1 MLKIHQLFLRTYIA
15 IFAAILITLTLVTYF
30 WAKNLYLNQIEKNLI
45 QNIDTLSIVLDE
57 MQNIHNITNIV
68 KNLRTELNLRITII
82 NEDGRVIAES
92 DKLELSDINNHSNRV
107 EIIQARNV
115 GMGKDTR
122 ESETLKKELL
132 YIAKKITIENHIYYI
147 RMADY
152 TNKITDNFMKLTF
165 DIFLFIT
172 FFLIIAFLAT
182 YFISIR
188 IKKEADSILYF
199 LTQLSNKK
207 QSFPLN
213 STYTYEFYKI
223 AKLLNKVAIKL
234 SKKER
239 QKAKQTA
246 KLKLANRQKDEI
258 ISALSHEFKNPI
270 AIISGY
276 SETIL
281 NDEQMPQAMKNK
293 FLRKIQTNAIKMSHI
308 IDKLR
313 LTLKLE
319 EGKQEILLLPCSMK
333 KLIDNCVSDLNDKY
347 KNREI
352 IVLGEDITLN
362 VDETLISMA
371 ISNLIENALKYSED
385 EVIVKI
391 NENSICIIDKG
402 IGIEINE
409 LENINQKFYRV
420 SNNGWNNSLGLGLF
434 IVQSVLSLHN
444 FNLEISSEFEK
455 GSQFCIKY

>member
-1 MLKIHQLFLRTYIA
+1 MLKIHQLFLRTYIT
-15 IFAAILITLTLVTYF
+15 IFIAILITLTLVTYF

-45 QNIDTLSIVLDE
+45 QNIDTLSIVLRDTN
-57 MQNIHNITNIV
+57 NIDNIKSIV
-68 KNLRTELNLRITII
+68 KNLHLELNLRITII
-82 NEDGRVIAES
+82 DENGIVIAES
-92 DKLELSDINNHSNRV
+92 DKDLSYINNHSNRV
-107 EIIQARNV
+107 EIIQAKNT
-115 GMGKDTR
+115 GFGKDTR
-122 ESETLKKELL
+122 LSETINKELL
-132 YIAKKITIENHIYYI
+132 YIAKKIIINHTVYYI

-152 TNKITDNFMKLTF
+152 TNKIADNFMKLTLE
-165 DIFLFIT
+165 IFMYIT

-182 YFISIR
+182 YFISLR
-188 IKKEADSILYF
+188 IKKETDTILHF
-199 LTQLSNKK
+199 LVQLSNKK
-207 QSFPLN
+207 ESFKLN

-223 AKLLNKVAIKL
+223 TKLLNKVAMKL
-234 SKKER
+234 SKKEK

-246 KLKLANRQKDEI
+246 KLKLSNRQKDEI
-258 ISALSHEFKNPI
+258 ISAISHEFKNPI

-293 FLRKIQTNAIKMSHI
+293 FLNKIYTNSNKMSQI

-319 EGKQEILLLPCSMK
+319 EGKQELLLIPSSMK
-333 KLIDNCVSDLNDKY
+333 KLIETCISDLKDKY
-347 KNREI
+347 KNRQI
-352 IVLGEDITLN
+352 ILQGEDIYLK

-385 EVIVKI
+385 EVII
-391 NENSICIIDKG
+391 NISQNSICIIDKG
-402 IGIEINE
+402 IGIEEEE
-409 LENINQKFYRV
+409 LEKINQKFYRV

-434 IVQSVLSLHN
+434 IVQSILNLHN
-444 FNLEISSEFEK
+444 FKLEISSKIKK

>member
-82 NEDGRVIAES
+82 NEDGKVIAES

-122 ESETLKKELL
+122 ESETLKKEFL

-293 FLRKIQTNAIKMSHI
+293 FLIKIQTNAIKMSHI

-409 LENINQKFYRV
+409 LENINQKFYRI

-444 FNLEISSEFEK
+444 FNLEITSEFEK

>member
-1 MLKIHQLFLRTYIA
+1 MLKIHQLFFRTYIT
-15 IFAAILITLTLVTYF
+15 IFFAILITLSLIIYF
-30 WAKNLYLNQIEKNLI
+30 WAKSLYLNQIEKNLI
-45 QNIDTLSIVLDE
+45 QNIDTLAIVLKDA
-57 MQNIHNITNIV
+57 QDINNIKTIV
-68 KNLRTELNLRITII
+68 KDLHTDLKLRITII
-82 NEDGRVIAES
+82 ADNGEVIAES
-92 DKLELSDINNHSNRV
+92 DKDLSTIKNHANRV

-115 GMGKDTR
+115 GLGKDTR
-122 ESETLKKELL
+122 LSDTVKKDLI
-132 YIAKKITIENHIYYI
+132 YIAKKVTILNNIYYI

-152 TNKITDNFMKLTF
+152 TNKINDDFSKLSLE
-165 DIFLFIT
+165 IFSFIT
-172 FFLIIAFLAT
+172 FFLIIAFLST
-182 YFISIR
+182 YFISLR
-188 IKKEADSILYF
+188 IKKETDTILYF

-213 STYTYEFYKI
+213 SNYTYEFNKI
-223 AKLLNKVAIKL
+223 AKLLNNVGEKL
-234 SKKER
+234 QKREK

-281 NDEQMPQAMKNK
+281 NDEQMPQPMKEK
-293 FLRKIQTNAIKMSHI
+293 FLNKIHANANKMSHI

-319 EGKQEILLLPCSMK
+319 EGKQEILLLPCSIK
-333 KLIDNCVSDLNDKY
+333 TLIENCISDLNDKY

-352 IVLGEDITLN
+352 ITTGEDFILK

-385 EVIVKI
+385 DVTVEISQ
-391 NENSICIIDKG
+391 NSICIIDKG
-402 IGIEINE
+402 IGIEENE
-409 LENINQKFYRV
+409 LENINHKFYRI

-444 FNLEISSEFEK
+444 FTLEISSEFGK
-455 GSQFCIKY
+455 YSKFCIKY

>member
-1 MLKIHQLFLRTYIA
+1 MLKIHQLFFRTYIS
-15 IFAAILITLTLVTYF
+15 IFFAILITLSLLIYF
-30 WAKNLYLNQIEKNLI
+30 WTKNLYLDQIEKNLI
-45 QNIDTLSIVLDE
+45 QNIDTLSIVLKDK
-57 MQNIHNITNIV
+57 QDIHNITNIV
-68 KNLRTELNLRITII
+68 EELHSKLNLRITII
-82 NEDGRVIAES
+82 AEDGEVIAES
-92 DKLELSDINNHSNRV
+92 DKDISKIKNHANRV

-115 GMGKDTR
+115 GLGKDTR
-122 ESETLKKELL
+122 LSDTVKKDLI
-132 YIAKKITIENHIYYI
+132 YVAKKTIIENKIYFI

-152 TNKITDNFMKLTF
+152 TDKINNQFTKLSLE
-165 DIFLFIT
+165 IFSFIT
-172 FFLIIAFLAT
+172 FFLIIVFIAT
-182 YFISIR
+182 YFISLR
-188 IKKEADSILYF
+188 IKKETDTILYF

-207 QSFPLN
+207 QSFTLN
-213 STYTYEFYKI
+213 SDYTYEFNKI
-223 AKLLNKVAIKL
+223 AKLLNKVGEKL
-234 SKKER
+234 QKKEK

-281 NDEQMPQAMKNK
+281 NDEQMPQPMKEK
-293 FLRKIQTNAIKMSHI
+293 FLNKIHTNANKMSQI

-319 EGKQEILLLPCSMK
+319 EGKQEILLLPCSIK
-333 KLIDNCVSDLNDKY
+333 TLVENCISDLNDKY

-352 IVLGEDITLN
+352 KISGDDITLK

-385 EVIVKI
+385 DVTVEISQ
-391 NENSICIIDKG
+391 NSICIIDKG
-402 IGIEINE
+402 IGIEELE
-409 LENINQKFYRV
+409 LENINHKFYRV

-434 IVQSVLSLHN
+434 IVQAVLSLHN
-444 FNLEISSEFEK
+444 FRLEISSEFGK
-455 GSQFCIKY
+455 GSKFCIKY

>member
-1 MLKIHQLFLRTYIA
+1 MLKIHQLFFRTYIS
-15 IFAAILITLTLVTYF
+15 IFFAILITLSLLIYF
-30 WAKNLYLNQIEKNLI
+30 WTKNLYLDQIEKNLI
-45 QNIDTLSIVLDE
+45 QNIDTLSIVLKDK
-57 MQNIHNITNIV
+57 QDIHNITNIV
-68 KNLRTELNLRITII
+68 EELHSKLNLRITII
-82 NEDGRVIAES
+82 AEDGEVIAES
-92 DKLELSDINNHSNRV
+92 DKDISKIKNHANRV

-115 GMGKDTR
+115 GLGKDTR
-122 ESETLKKELL
+122 LSDTVKKDLI
-132 YIAKKITIENHIYYI
+132 YVAKKTIIENKIYFI

-152 TNKITDNFMKLTF
+152 TDKINNQFTKLSLE
-165 DIFLFIT
+165 IFSFIT
-172 FFLIIAFLAT
+172 FFLIIVFIAT
-182 YFISIR
+182 YFISLR
-188 IKKEADSILYF
+188 IKKETDTILYF

-207 QSFPLN
+207 QSFTLN
-213 STYTYEFYKI
+213 SDYTYEFNKI
-223 AKLLNKVAIKL
+223 AKLLNKVGEKL
-234 SKKER
+234 QKKEK

-281 NDEQMPQAMKNK
+281 NDEQMPQPMKEK
-293 FLRKIQTNAIKMSHI
+293 FLNKIHTNANKMSQI

-319 EGKQEILLLPCSMK
+319 EGKQEILLLPCSIK
-333 KLIDNCVSDLNDKY
+333 TLVENCISDLNDKY

-352 IVLGEDITLN
+352 KVLGDDITLK

-385 EVIVKI
+385 DVTVEISQ
-391 NENSICIIDKG
+391 NSICIIDKG
-402 IGIEINE
+402 IGIEELE
-409 LENINQKFYRV
+409 LENINHKFYRV

-434 IVQSVLSLHN
+434 IVQAVLSLHN
-444 FNLEISSEFEK
+444 FSLEISSEFGK
-455 GSQFCIKY
+455 GSKFCIKY

>member
-1 MLKIHQLFLRTYIA
+1 MLKIHQLFFRTYIT
-15 IFAAILITLTLVTYF
+15 IFFAILITLSLIIYF
-30 WAKNLYLNQIEKNLI
+30 WAKSFYLNQIEKNLI
-45 QNIDTLSIVLDE
+45 QNIDTLAIVLKDT
-57 MQNIHNITNIV
+57 QDINNIKTIV
-68 KNLRTELNLRITII
+68 KNLHAELKLRITII
-82 NEDGRVIAES
+82 ADNGEVIAES
-92 DKLELSDINNHSNRV
+92 DKDLSSVKNHANRV

-115 GMGKDTR
+115 GLGKDTR
-122 ESETLKKELL
+122 LSATVKKDLI
-132 YIAKKITIENHIYYI
+132 YIAKKITILNNIYYI

-152 TNKITDNFMKLTF
+152 TNKINDDFSKLSLE
-165 DIFLFIT
+165 IFSFIT
-172 FFLIIAFLAT
+172 FFLIIAFLST
-182 YFISIR
+182 YFISLR
-188 IKKEADSILYF
+188 IKKETDTILYF

-207 QSFPLN
+207 QSFTLN
-213 STYTYEFYKI
+213 SNYTYEFNKI
-223 AKLLNKVAIKL
+223 AKLLNNVGEKL
-234 SKKER
+234 QKREK

-276 SETIL
+276 TETIL
-281 NDEQMPQAMKNK
+281 NDEQMPLPMKEK
-293 FLRKIQTNAIKMSHI
+293 FLNKIHANANKMSQI

-319 EGKQEILLLPCSMK
+319 EGKQEILLLPCSIK
-333 KLIDNCVSDLNDKY
+333 ELVENCVSDLNDKY

-352 IVLGEDITLN
+352 KILGDDLTLK

-385 EVIVKI
+385 DVTVEISL
-391 NENSICIIDKG
+391 NSICIIDKG
-402 IGIEINE
+402 IGIEKLE
-409 LENINQKFYRV
+409 LENINHKFYRV

-444 FNLEISSEFEK
+444 FTLEISSEFGK
-455 GSQFCIKY
+455 GSKFCIKY

>member
-1 MLKIHQLFLRTYIA
+1 MLKIHQLFFRTYIS
-15 IFAAILITLTLVTYF
+15 IFFAILITLSLLIYF
-30 WAKNLYLNQIEKNLI
+30 WTKNLYLDQIEKNLI
-45 QNIDTLSIVLDE
+45 QNIDTLSIVLKDK
-57 MQNIHNITNIV
+57 QDIHNITNIV
-68 KNLRTELNLRITII
+68 EELHSKLNLRITII
-82 NEDGRVIAES
+82 AEDGEVIAES
-92 DKLELSDINNHSNRV
+92 DKDISKIKNHANRV

-115 GMGKDTR
+115 GFGKDTR
-122 ESETLKKELL
+122 LSDTVKKDLI
-132 YIAKKITIENHIYYI
+132 YVAKKTIIENKIYFI

-152 TNKITDNFMKLTF
+152 TDKINNQFTKLSLE
-165 DIFLFIT
+165 IFSFIT
-172 FFLIIAFLAT
+172 FFLIIVFIAT
-182 YFISIR
+182 YFISLR
-188 IKKEADSILYF
+188 IKKETDTILYF

-207 QSFPLN
+207 QSFTLN
-213 STYTYEFYKI
+213 SDYTYEFNKI
-223 AKLLNKVAIKL
+223 AKLLNKVGEKL
-234 SKKER
+234 QKKEK

-281 NDEQMPQAMKNK
+281 NDEQMPQPMKEK
-293 FLRKIQTNAIKMSHI
+293 FLNKIHTNANKMSQI

-319 EGKQEILLLPCSMK
+319 EGKQEILLLPCSIK
-333 KLIDNCVSDLNDKY
+333 TLVENCISDLNDKY

-352 IVLGEDITLN
+352 KISGDDITLK

-385 EVIVKI
+385 DVTVEISQ
-391 NENSICIIDKG
+391 NSICIIDKG
-402 IGIEINE
+402 IGIEELE
-409 LENINQKFYRV
+409 LENINHKFYRV

-434 IVQSVLSLHN
+434 IVQAVLSLHN
-444 FNLEISSEFEK
+444 FSLEISSEFGK
-455 GSQFCIKY
+455 GSKFCIKY